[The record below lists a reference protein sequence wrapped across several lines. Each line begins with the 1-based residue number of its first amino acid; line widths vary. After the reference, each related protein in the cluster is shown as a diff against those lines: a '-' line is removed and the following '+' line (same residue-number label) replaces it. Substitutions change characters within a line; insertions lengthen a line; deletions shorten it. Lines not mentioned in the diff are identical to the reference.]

1 MFSSLKIGLVLVMLA
16 GAGGGYLYVNKLQKD
31 NAVLKTN
38 QIKLE
43 TAVQESN
50 QVIEQQ
56 TKDLKKI
63 RSTLKKV
70 EEVNAK
76 LQADR
81 DALNNRLG
89 SVVNNSLRAVLGR
102 APLQAVISDRREQ
115 LMAEVSGLVA
125 ERATQFGISIEEV
138 RIKKADLPSENSEAI
153 YRRMQTERQQEAAQ
167 IRAVGEEKSR
177 FIRAEAEKN
186 KTILLAEAQRDGDIL
201 RGQGDAEKNKILGKA
216 FSQDPEFFSFYRSM
230 QAYSRALSEGD
241 TTMVLSPKSDFFGVN
256 CSLSNYFVF

>member
-63 RSTLKKV
+63 RSTIKQI

-76 LQADR
+76 LQKDR

-89 SVVNNSLRAVLGR
+89 KHDIGNL
-102 APLQAVISDRREQ
+102 
-115 LMAEVSGLVA
+115 AENKPGLVEKIINKA
-125 ERATQFGISIEEV
+125 SDNAARCMEIASGSPLTEEELNGTPN
-138 RIKKADLPSENSEAI
+138 RECPSFWPDSNT
-153 YRRMQTERQQEAAQ
+153 TE
-167 IRAVGEEKSR
+167 
-177 FIRAEAEKN
+177 
-186 KTILLAEAQRDGDIL
+186 
-201 RGQGDAEKNKILGKA
+201 
-216 FSQDPEFFSFYRSM
+216 
-230 QAYSRALSEGD
+230 
-241 TTMVLSPKSDFFGVN
+241 
-256 CSLSNYFVF
+256 